1 MKKSKKSFLA
11 ITICC
16 IVAVIGIIVS
26 GVAIN
31 IQNTNKNNDA
41 SSFASSV
48 LNDKTPTPTPTQT
61 PIPTPTP
68 TPTPTPEPTPE
79 PEDSFEEVSEIEVE
93 YVYED
98 VDENLNSQEEVVTED
113 PAVET
118 TDDDSML
125 YLGEF
130 DAVAYYGGSCTAT
143 GTTPTPGRTIAVDPN
158 VIPYGTTVYIESPS
172 LCGYY
177 VAEDCGGEIQGYIID
192 IYMGSYDECV
202 QWGRRSVSIYIT
214 E

>member
-11 ITICC
+11 TTICC

-26 GVAIN
+26 GVVIN
-31 IQNTNKNNDA
+31 IQNTNKNADA
-41 SSFASSV
+41 RSSASSV
-48 LNDKTPTPTPTQT
+48 LNDKKQTSSLTPTPTPM
-61 PIPTPTP
+61 
-68 TPTPTPEPTPE
+68 PTPTPEPTPE
-79 PEDSFEEVSEIEVE
+79 PSNSFEEVSEVEVE
-93 YVYED
+93 YVYEEE
-98 VDENLNSQEEVVTED
+98 DETPNSQEEVVSEDSTTETIYD
-113 PAVET
+113 GE
-118 TDDDSML
+118 ML

-158 VIPYGTTVYIESPS
+158 VIPYGTTVYIESES
-172 LCGYY
+172 ICGYY
-177 VAEDCGGEIQGYIID
+177 VAEDCGGGIHGYIID

>member
-11 ITICC
+11 TTICC

-26 GVAIN
+26 GVVIN
-31 IQNTNKNNDA
+31 IQNTNKNADA
-41 SSFASSV
+41 RSSASSV
-48 LNDKTPTPTPTQT
+48 LNDKKQTSSLTPTPTPM
-61 PIPTPTP
+61 PTP

-79 PEDSFEEVSEIEVE
+79 PSNSFEEVSEVEVE
-93 YVYED
+93 YVYEEE
-98 VDENLNSQEEVVTED
+98 DETPNSQEEVVSEDSTTETIYD
-113 PAVET
+113 GE
-118 TDDDSML
+118 ML

-158 VIPYGTTVYIESPS
+158 VIPYGTTVYIESES
-172 LCGYY
+172 ICGYY
-177 VAEDCGGEIQGYIID
+177 VAEDCGGGIHGYIID

>member
-11 ITICC
+11 TTICC

-26 GVAIN
+26 GVVIN
-31 IQNTNKNNDA
+31 IQNTNKNADA
-41 SSFASSV
+41 RSSASSV
-48 LNDKTPTPTPTQT
+48 LNDKKQTSSLTPTPTPM
-61 PIPTPTP
+61 
-68 TPTPTPEPTPE
+68 PTPTPEPTPE
-79 PEDSFEEVSEIEVE
+79 PSNSFEEVSEVEVE
-93 YVYED
+93 YVYEEE
-98 VDENLNSQEEVVTED
+98 DETPNSQEEVVSEDSTTETIYD
-113 PAVET
+113 GE
-118 TDDDSML
+118 ML

-158 VIPYGTTVYIESPS
+158 VIPYGTTVYIESES
-172 LCGYY
+172 ICGYY
-177 VAEDCGGEIQGYIID
+177 VAEDCGGGIHGYILD